1 MKNTLCG
8 LAVTALL
15 AAAPAAFGQD
25 AAVAKNTVSQQ
36 SYEVEVSTVSDTL
49 KATMDSEFA
58 DWSGN
63 VGTNFLRVSAGK
75 EIALTYRAY
84 AESGKFKIQLR
95 NKDGETFWEEDIP
108 SGSETVVQRTL
119 PVTQDGEYNVSIAGA
134 GSKGK
139 FNVSW
144 MVK

>member
-8 LAVTALL
+8 LMAATLL
-15 AAAPAAFGQD
+15 AAAPAAFGQH
-25 AAVAKNTVSQQ
+25 ASVAKNTVSQ
-36 SYEVEVSTVSDTL
+36 SYEVQVSSNTDSL

-63 VGTNFLRVSAGK
+63 VGTNFLRVPAGK
-75 EIALTYRAY
+75 EIALSYRTY
-84 AESGKFKIQLR
+84 AESGDFKIQLR
-95 NKDGETFWEEDIP
+95 NKDGKTFWEEVLP
-108 SGSETVVQRTL
+108 VGSETVVQRNL
-119 PVTQDGEYNVSIAGA
+119 PVAQAGEYQVNITGS

-144 MVK
+144 TVK

>member
-8 LAVTALL
+8 LVAAALL

-25 AAVAKNTVSQQ
+25 ALARNTASQ
-36 SYEVEVSTVSDTL
+36 SYEVQVSSVADSL
-49 KATMDSEFA
+49 KATMSSEFA

-63 VGTNFLRVSAGK
+63 VGTNFMRVPAGK
-75 EIALTYRAY
+75 EIALTYRTY
-84 AESGKFKIQLR
+84 AESGDFKIQLR
-95 NKDGETFWEEDIP
+95 NKEGETIWEEALP
-108 SGSETVVQRTL
+108 AGSETVGQRTL
-119 PVTQDGEYNVSIAGA
+119 PVAQAGEYRVSIAGH

-144 MVK
+144 TVK

>member
-1 MKNTLCG
+1 MV
-8 LAVTALL
+8 AALL

-25 AAVAKNTVSQQ
+25 AAVAKNSVSQ
-36 SYEVEVSTVSDTL
+36 SHKVETSTNTDSL

-63 VGTNFLRVSAGK
+63 IGTNFIRVPAGK
-75 EIALTYRAY
+75 KIALSYRTF
-84 AESGKFKIQLR
+84 AESGDFKIQLS
-95 NKDGETFWEEDIP
+95 NKDGKTLWEEALP
-108 SGSETVVQRTL
+108 TGSETVGQRTL
-119 PVTQDGEYNVSIAGA
+119 PVAEAGEYRVSIAGH

>member
-8 LAVTALL
+8 LAGAALL
-15 AAAPAAFGQD
+15 AAAPAAFGQET
-25 AAVAKNTVSQQ
+25 AVAKNTFSQ
-36 SYEVEVSTVSDTL
+36 SYQVEVSSVSDSL

-63 VGTNFLRVSAGK
+63 VGTNFLRVPAGK
-75 EIALTYRAY
+75 AIALSYRTY
-84 AESGKFKIQLR
+84 AESGDFKIQLR
-95 NKDGETFWEEDIP
+95 NKDGKTFWEEALP
-108 SGSETVVQRTL
+108 VGSETVGQRTL
-119 PVTQDGEYNVSIAGA
+119 PVAQDGEYQVNIAGS

-144 MVK
+144 TVK